1 MFQGR
6 GDTHGFQMTLQI
18 FEVFFSF
25 SIYLLFLFSFAI
37 MRHKHIYNCLFL
49 FLFFWWGERGRR
61 GMTIENTPCVDRSVE
76 SKPRNGSSC
85 RLLYIFL
92 PQEHVHGSRT
102 LTFTST
108 KLSLQLTKYAH
119 FNKRIYGFIYK

>member
-37 MRHKHIYNCLFL
+37 MRQTHLQFFISVPFFFFL
-49 FLFFWWGERGRR
+49 GGGGGGKGGE
-61 GMTIENTPCVDRSVE
+61 
-76 SKPRNGSSC
+76 
-85 RLLYIFL
+85 
-92 PQEHVHGSRT
+92 
-102 LTFTST
+102 
-108 KLSLQLTKYAH
+108 
-119 FNKRIYGFIYK
+119 